1 MPRFR
6 LLFALLAI
14 SLFFNAYLFARV
26 QDRAV
31 PTPEVPQLG
40 AQQLDL
46 TGDQALALES
56 VRRFAEIR
64 WQRREEQRLEP
75 MDVLERAVLDP
86 ATPPEVVSAAI
97 EDLGTIDAQY
107 RFRLMGEL
115 SKWSGTLGPAQRAR
129 LATAL
134 AEQGMDALVP
144 HWE

>member
-1 MPRFR
+1 
-6 LLFALLAI
+6 LFALLAI

-31 PTPEVPQLG
+31 STLEAPRLG

-64 WQRREEQRLEP
+64 WQRRAEQRLEP
-75 MDVLERAVLDP
+75 MATLQAAVVDP
-86 ATPPEVVSAAI
+86 ATPPEVVSTAI

-115 SKWSGTLGPAQRAR
+115 SKWSETLGPAQRAR
-129 LATAL
+129 LAAAL
-134 AEQGMDALVP
+134 DEQGMGALVP